1 MSDHTRHDSA
11 FPPTRWTDVRKLRDP
26 EETRGRDAALA
37 RLCEQ
42 YWYPIYAFARR
53 SGRGP
58 HDAQDI
64 TQGFFCHVLERNLFA
79 TADPG
84 LGRMRSLLLTAF
96 QRFSNGQRIK
106 DEALKRGGGQ
116 QFISLDVS
124 EGEER
129 YHLEPS
135 HELTPVALFESAWA
149 HSVIERTMNRVKRIE
164 EGSGRGA
171 LFAELSVFLAPDGN
185 DPGQISIAAE
195 HLKMSED
202 AVRQSVSRLR
212 KRFREALRDEVAA
225 TLAEPTPEAVDSE
238 LQALKAAITQTMA

>member
-1 MSDHTRHDSA
+1 MSQSDRTHLSP
-11 FPPTRWTDVRKLRDP
+11 FPTTRWTLIRRVQKGG
-26 EETRGRDAALA
+26 EAEAATA
-37 RLCEQ
+37 MNEICRQ

-53 SGRGP
+53 AGRGP

-116 QFISLDVS
+116 QLISLDVT

-129 YHLEPS
+129 YHQEPS
-135 HELTPVALFESAWA
+135 HELTPVAMFESAWA
-149 HSVIERTMNRVKRIE
+149 HSVIERTMKRVRQIE
-164 EGSGRGA
+164 ESAGREA
-171 LFAELSVFLAPDGN
+171 LFAVLSVFLAPDGN
-185 DPGQISIAAE
+185 DPGQTAIAAGQ
-195 HLKMSED
+195 LAMSEE

-212 KRFREALRDEVAA
+212 KRFRDALRDEVAA
-225 TLAEPTPEAVDSE
+225 TLADPTPAAVDSE
-238 LQALKAAITQTMA
+238 LQALKAAITQTLA